1 MRHTDRR
8 RVRVFLHARST
19 SWFGYFVKI
28 CYSASTFAHYYVANV
43 TAQSCVSTREP
54 MFTERTSMLSKRQ
67 KANVMK
73 DVQRH
78 DGDTGSPEAQVA
90 LLTKRINEL
99 SAHLKKNAKDFHS
112 RRGLL
117 QMVADR
123 RKHLQYLARKDAS
136 AYQALIAKLGLK
148 K

>member
-1 MRHTDRR
+1 
-8 RVRVFLHARST
+8 
-19 SWFGYFVKI
+19 
-28 CYSASTFAHYYVANV
+28 
-43 TAQSCVSTREP
+43 
-54 MFTERTSMLSKRQ
+54 MLSKRQ
-67 KANVMK
+67 KANAMK
-73 DVQRH
+73 DARRH
-78 DGDTGSPEAQVA
+78 DADTGSPEAQVA

-123 RKHLQYLARKDAS
+123 RKHLKYIARKDES